1 MTDTCPKCHAPM
13 QPGIALAQT
22 YTTGLPDFPG
32 DDPASAVQTISPG
45 GPGRIVQCL
54 KCTECGHSVS
64 AGEKEGSSEPSRDLL
79 NINVSVPGWLI
90 SLLVVGVGALG
101 LLRQAWPQIS
111 AFLSQ
116 ALQ

>member
-1 MTDTCPKCHAPM
+1 MTDTCHKCHAPM
-13 QPGIALAQT
+13 QPGIAIEQT

-64 AGEKEGSSEPSRDLL
+64 
-79 NINVSVPGWLI
+79 
-90 SLLVVGVGALG
+90 VGAAPSASE
-101 LLRQAWPQIS
+101 RQRG
-111 AFLSQ
+111 
-116 ALQ
+116 